1 MDPQSAA
8 LSHRVFGPGPRRG
21 DGGLLS
27 QAEGIIE
34 ALTVYTWPTGR
45 FSGDS
50 QLAVLSFFTAFGRSE
65 SVSPSAWATWSFTYL
80 MLCFP
85 EFVAVVR
92 SQNEREYAFKPLPR
106 AFVESLVNAS
116 AAAQDF
122 DDSNPD
128 AYENVIRGI
137 PAVSGLPEI
146 PRTSVGFPPEL
157 AAAET
162 VPAVYGFAGLLVFLA
177 GKKIAEKNSS
187 TITERRPGNI
197 RDAYN
202 IPEPATFFLTGDGK
216 MGPNAHQY
224 VNQAWVTYAH
234 MRTGV
239 IGEVARFAAGISLPQ
254 RVVYTMAK
262 MIEFAGMQQATFIHE
277 FLQAMP
283 QSVNYSCIRPSFNA
297 YTISLREVAETPSY
311 LQPFFKVIHGER
323 TRAFHRN
330 SILTLSACA
339 TAYKKYTTPSMKN
352 FNLGE
357 GATQAVNMYDA
368 EAVRRGHS
376 TLQGLATVEPETADV
391 E

>member
-1 MDPQSAA
+1 
-8 LSHRVFGPGPRRG
+8 
-21 DGGLLS
+21 
-27 QAEGIIE
+27 
-34 ALTVYTWPTGR
+34 
-45 FSGDS
+45 
-50 QLAVLSFFTAFGRSE
+50 
-65 SVSPSAWATWSFTYL
+65 
-80 MLCFP
+80 
-85 EFVAVVR
+85 
-92 SQNEREYAFKPLPR
+92 
-106 AFVESLVNAS
+106 
-116 AAAQDF
+116 
-122 DDSNPD
+122 
-128 AYENVIRGI
+128 
-137 PAVSGLPEI
+137 
-146 PRTSVGFPPEL
+146 
-157 AAAET
+157 
-162 VPAVYGFAGLLVFLA
+162 
-177 GKKIAEKNSS
+177 
-187 TITERRPGNI
+187 
-197 RDAYN
+197 
-202 IPEPATFFLTGDGK
+202 
-216 MGPNAHQY
+216 
-224 VNQAWVTYAH
+224 
-234 MRTGV
+234 
-239 IGEVARFAAGISLPQ
+239 
-254 RVVYTMAK
+254 VYTMAK